1 MRLYDYFRSSAAYRV
16 RIALNLKGL
25 TADRAFVHLRKGEQR
40 AESFLA
46 LNPQG
51 FVPALVTDEG
61 AILTQSMAIIEYL
74 DEIHPRPSLLPG
86 DPAQRARLRSL
97 AQIIACD
104 VHPLNNLRIL
114 KYLKQDLD
122 LSQERIDGWVAH
134 WIAEGFAALEAA
146 LGPTAGP
153 YCIGNNPTL
162 PDVILAPQVFSARRF
177 NIEMKPYPTIRRI
190 AAALDNHE
198 AFAAAHPMNQP
209 DTEVGN

>member
-16 RIALNLKGL
+16 RIALNIKGL
-25 TADRAFVHLRKGEQR
+25 TAERAFVHLRKGEQR

-114 KYLKQDLD
+114 KYLKQDLE
-122 LSQERIDGWVAH
+122 LPQERLDEWVAH

-153 YCIGNNPTL
+153 YCVGNNPTL

-177 NIEMKPYPTIRRI
+177 NVEMKPYPTIRRI
-190 AAALDNHE
+190 AASLDNHE